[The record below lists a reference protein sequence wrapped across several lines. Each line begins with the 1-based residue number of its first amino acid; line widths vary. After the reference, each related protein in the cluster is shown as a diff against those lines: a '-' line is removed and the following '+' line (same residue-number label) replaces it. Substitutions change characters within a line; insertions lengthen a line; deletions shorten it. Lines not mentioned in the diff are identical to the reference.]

1 MGNAFIDM
9 GSTVILDRLDIEYD
23 LVSSLGKLQTQ
34 HPFHHERYLRGD
46 YIVMSGMMLSRWC
59 MSHFEGT
66 LLWAKKRGMK
76 VVLLGMGQGLY
87 TDEEKKDMEAVLS
100 RVKPYV
106 LVSRDRRTYEN
117 LGHLATHSYDGI
129 DSAAFLRDP
138 GRLDTE
144 NLIAAT
150 FDRRSEPAEI
160 GKLGGN
166 VVRPHHNLM
175 KRGEYAR
182 QKNAFFSDRPE
193 DYLRI
198 YRTAKTTYSDRVHA
212 CLVAMVYGNK
222 ARLWLENPRR
232 ALFDRLGASEVKAR
246 SVGLDLLRLE
256 REKNEEMKFL
266 EGVLVPHD

>member
-9 GSTVILDRLDIEYD
+9 GSTVILGSLGIEYD
-23 LVSSLGKLQTQ
+23 LVSSLCKLKTH
-34 HPFHHERYLRGD
+34 HPFHHERYLKGD
-46 YIVMSGMMLSRWC
+46 YIVMSGMTLSKWC

-66 LLWAKKRGMK
+66 LMWAKKRGMK
-76 VVLLGMGQGLY
+76 IVLLGVGQGRY
-87 TDEEKKDMEAVLS
+87 TDEEKNAMETVLG
-100 RVKPYV
+100 RIKPHI

-138 GRLDTE
+138 GRLDTD

-160 GKLGGN
+160 SKLGGDI
-166 VVRPHHNLM
+166 VRPHHNLM

-222 ARLWLENPRR
+222 ARLWLDRPKQI
-232 ALFDRLGASEVKAR
+232 LFDR
-246 SVGLDLLRLE
+246 
-256 REKNEEMKFL
+256 
-266 EGVLVPHD
+266 